1 MVMTMPVVRADALC
15 ECEGCG
21 KRFGVE
27 LDIGIDLKCGDNADF
42 EALVRDTIC
51 GGNAT
56 CYIWGVRGKA
66 TVDRMSLSYQ
76 ATIQAELM
84 LCDVCSRKCDDLPIE
99 GALTRAQ
106 VNMALNLPDETT

>member
-1 MVMTMPVVRADALC
+1 MTVVRIDALC

-21 KRFGVE
+21 KRFGIE
-27 LDIGIDLKCGDNADF
+27 IDLAEKLKKGDYADF

-56 CYIWGVRGKA
+56 CYTWGVRGKA
-66 TVDRMSLSYQ
+66 TVDRMPLSYQ

-84 LCDVCSRKCDDLPIE
+84 LCDICSRKCDDLPIE

-106 VNMALNLPDETT
+106 VNVALNLPEES

>member
-1 MVMTMPVVRADALC
+1 MTVVRIDALC

-27 LDIGIDLKCGDNADF
+27 IELAEALRDGDNADF
-42 EALVRDTIC
+42 EELVRDTIR

-56 CYIWGVRGKA
+56 CYTWGVRGKA

-84 LCDVCSRKCDDLPIE
+84 LCDICSRKCDDLPIE
-99 GALTRAQ
+99 GDLTRRQ
-106 VNMALNLPDETT
+106 VNRALGLPEETS